1 MVVLRLMECGFLAAH
16 GGVWRWPDAH
26 CSTDGRETAL
36 RHLPAWDS
44 SEQRESWLSPPSY
57 ILLCVCVCVCLLY
70 MCVRT
75 CFTLCLL
82 NGCNS
87 MTLLPPR
94 KPDGRCPSML
104 KRHAK
109 YSQLFTW
116 KRWPANNHITGK
128 RNCVTWMEWNVCMCL
143 NHVGYIL
150 GFLDHGN
157 VREFLIVTVC
167 LQFRLFLWLFAHWKY
182 LCTQKPVWLHNSSKM
197 KMQFCYHLLTLMLF
211 QTQPGLCGKTV
222 PVAAFLLNDVMMPL
236 ACSATLSKWN
246 V

>member
-211 QTQPGLCGKTV
+211 QTQPGLCGKTCLW
-222 PVAAFLLNDVMMPL
+222 PHF
-236 ACSATLSKWN
+236 C
-246 V
+246 

>member
-1 MVVLRLMECGFLAAH
+1 MN
-16 GGVWRWPDAH
+16 VWRSWMEMQQGRWLCSGWWSVGSWPLTAGCDADLTPTVAQMGERPH
-26 CSTDGRETAL
+26 WDTFQPGIAASRGSRGFHRL
-36 RHLPAWDS
+36 RTFC
-44 SEQRESWLSPPSY
+44 
-57 ILLCVCVCVCLLY
+57 CVCVCVCLLY

-128 RNCVTWMEWNVCMCL
+128 RNCITWMEWNVCMCL

-197 KMQFCYHLLTLMLF
+197 KMQFYYHLLTLMLF
-211 QTQPGLCGKTV
+211 QTQPGLCGKTCLW
-222 PVAAFLLNDVMMPL
+222 PHF
-236 ACSATLSKWN
+236 C
-246 V
+246 